1 MDPTTTTKLIWINDT
16 THKPRNYE
24 KVYYTHNEVFWK
36 EPSKPPSMSK
46 NGLSQTGRG
55 DWLGLHGLEEEA
67 CVRVSAHRLGPMWFE
82 FPTNTKGGSGCTIL
96 LAFLDTG
103 QEGEGR
109 DERKLSAVKLQKLH

>member
-1 MDPTTTTKLIWINDT
+1 
-16 THKPRNYE
+16 
-24 KVYYTHNEVFWK
+24 
-36 EPSKPPSMSK
+36 MSK
-46 NGLSQTGRG
+46 NGLSQTGKG

-103 QEGEGR
+103 QEGKGEMR
-109 DERKLSAVKLQKLH
+109 ESYQQSNFRNCIKLLITTYLDV